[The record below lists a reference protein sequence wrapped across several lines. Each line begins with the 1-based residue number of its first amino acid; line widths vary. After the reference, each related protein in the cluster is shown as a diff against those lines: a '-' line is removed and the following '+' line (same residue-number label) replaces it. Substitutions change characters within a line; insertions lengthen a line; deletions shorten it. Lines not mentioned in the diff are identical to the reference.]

1 MNDQSIK
8 ASVQAY
14 YGEWAEHVQQEQ
26 PKTSCCSSSHDI
38 SLSSTLY
45 RDTATA
51 DLPATA
57 VNSTR
62 GCGNPVVRA
71 ALKPGQVVLDLGSG
85 GGLDV
90 LLAAKQVGP
99 SGFVYGVDMTDAM
112 LDLARQNAHKAQ
124 IENVAFLKGDIEQ
137 LPLENEQV
145 DVIIS
150 NCVIN
155 LAPDK
160 GMALREAYRV
170 LKVGGYMAISD
181 IVIDGSL
188 TDFPLPEASLRAA
201 MNWAGCVAGAP
212 TREQYQQF
220 LEQAGFQA
228 ISFEVT
234 HRYSFEDIGGKLPEE
249 LAGLS
254 DLQGQQLAERF
265 TSCLIRAHKQ
275 A

>member
-1 MNDQSIK
+1 MSDQAIK
-8 ASVQAY
+8 ATVQAY
-14 YGEWAEHVQQEQ
+14 YGEWAEQVQQETTCCG
-26 PKTSCCSSSHDI
+26 TSNDI

-45 RDTATA
+45 RGEATA

-71 ALKPGQVVLDLGSG
+71 ALQPGQVVLDLGSG

-99 SGFVYGVDMTDAM
+99 TGFVYGVDMTDSM
-112 LDLARQNAHKAQ
+112 LDLARKNAQKAQ
-124 IENVAFLKGDIEQ
+124 IENVAFLQGDIEQ
-137 LPLENEQV
+137 LPLEDGQV

-160 GMALREAYRV
+160 GLALREAYRV

-188 TDFPLPEASLRAA
+188 SDFGLPEASLRAA

-228 ISFEVT
+228 INFEVT
-234 HRYSFEDIGGKLPEE
+234 HRYSLEDIGGKLPTE

-254 DLQGQQLAERF
+254 DLQGQQLSERF
-265 TSCLIRAHKQ
+265 TSCLIRAHKR